1 MTYNIMIPNTRRVS
15 EFVGI
20 ANKFRSE
27 IKAVSGK
34 YTANAKSI
42 MGMLTLDLT
51 KKITIEIGDEDAKEF
66 EKEIES
72 FIVHN

>member
-1 MTYNIMIPNTRRVS
+1 MTYSIMLSNTRKVS

-20 ANKFRSE
+20 ANRYQSS
-27 IKAVSGK
+27 IKASSDK

-51 KKITIEIGDEDAKEF
+51 KKITVEIDDAEAEKFAEDIAD
-66 EKEIES
+66 
-72 FIVHN
+72 FIV

>member
-1 MTYNIMIPNTRRVS
+1 MTYSIMIANTRRVS

-20 ANKFRSE
+20 ANKYRGD
-27 IKAVSGK
+27 IRAVSGK

-51 KKITIEIGDEDAKEF
+51 KKITIEVDDADAADF
-66 EKEIES
+66 AQEIES
-72 FIVHN
+72 FIVK